1 VIDAVLLAIGPR
13 QVAEVTEVVRTDVAI
28 MLDPAGEAAET
39 DVPRA
44 DVTAADEDDATE
56 AGDAHDVKVG

>member
-28 MLDPAGEAAET
+28 GLDPAGEAAET
-39 DVPRA
+39 DVPR
-44 DVTAADEDDATE
+44 VTAADEDDATE

>member
-1 VIDAVLLAIGPR
+1 VIDAVLLAIGPP

-28 MLDPAGEAAET
+28 GLDPAGEAAET

-44 DVTAADEDDATE
+44 DVTAADEDDAME